1 MNAPETVF
9 SFNPMETDKTGET
22 DLVSNGEF
30 LRTVFG
36 DNLAD
41 MRPILVSFAGNPA
54 SVPGKRWFGRQY
66 RSNTAFTGRCQQLFQ
81 SGGI

>member
-9 SFNPMETDKTGET
+9 PFSQIETDKTGET
-22 DLVSNGEF
+22 YLISNGEF

-41 MRPILVSFAGNPA
+41 MRPILVSFAGNPT
-54 SVPGKRWFGRQY
+54 SVPGKR
-66 RSNTAFTGRCQQLFQ
+66 
-81 SGGI
+81 